1 MPKRIR
7 IQLSE
12 AEREKLE
19 RWVKNPARSYLRYRA
34 QAILQIAEGK
44 PVYQVA
50 QQLKLRVHRTTVSN
64 WAQRYL
70 AEGLSGLKVKPGR
83 GRKAGFS
90 PSGRTTSQGSD

>member
-7 IQLSE
+7 IDLSE
-12 AEREKLE
+12 AERAQLE
-19 RWVKNPARSYLRYRA
+19 RWTKSPPRSYLRYRA

-44 PVYQVA
+44 PVYQIA
-50 QQLKLRVHRTTVSN
+50 RQLKLRVHRTTVSI

-90 PSGRTTSQGSD
+90 PSGGATSQGSD

>member
-12 AEREKLE
+12 ADRAQLE
-19 RWVKNPARSYLRYRA
+19 RWTKSPPRSYLRYRA
-34 QAILQIAEGK
+34 QAILQIADGK
-44 PVYQVA
+44 PVYQIA
-50 QQLKLRVHRTTVSN
+50 KQLKLRVHRTTISS

-90 PSGRTTSQGSD
+90 PSGGATSQGSD

>member
-12 AEREKLE
+12 AERAQLE
-19 RWVKNPARSYLRYRA
+19 RWTKSPPRSYLRYRA
-34 QAILQIAEGK
+34 QAILQIADGK
-44 PVYQVA
+44 PVYQIA
-50 QQLKLRVHRTTVSN
+50 RQLKLRVHRTTISS

-90 PSGRTTSQGSD
+90 PSGGATSQGSN

>member
-12 AEREKLE
+12 VDRAQLE
-19 RWVKNPARSYLRYRA
+19 RWTKSPPRSYLRYRA
-34 QAILQIAEGK
+34 QAILQIADGK
-44 PVYQVA
+44 PVYQIA
-50 QQLKLRVHRTTVSN
+50 KQLKLRVHRTTVSV

-90 PSGRTTSQGSD
+90 PSDGATSQGSD

>member
-12 AEREKLE
+12 ADRAQLE
-19 RWVKNPARSYLRYRA
+19 RWTKSPPRSYLRYRA
-34 QAILQIAEGK
+34 QAILQIADGK
-44 PVYQVA
+44 PVYQIA
-50 QQLKLRVHRTTVSN
+50 RQLKLRVHRTTVSI

-90 PSGRTTSQGSD
+90 PSGGATSQGSD